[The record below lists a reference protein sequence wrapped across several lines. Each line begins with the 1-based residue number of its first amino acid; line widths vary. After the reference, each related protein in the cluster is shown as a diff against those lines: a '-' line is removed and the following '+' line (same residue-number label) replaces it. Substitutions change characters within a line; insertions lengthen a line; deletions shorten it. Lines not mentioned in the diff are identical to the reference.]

1 MKGGQ
6 PNKPTPEP
14 DPANLDQSELASN
27 QEATCIP
34 WFVGQQMIAVT
45 WISPV
50 YNVYHRDAPDSQQKK

>member
-6 PNKPTPEP
+6 PKQKQEQP

-27 QEATCIP
+27 QQATCVP
-34 WFVGQQMIAVT
+34 WFCGQQSIAVT

-50 YNVYHRDAPDSQQKK
+50 YNVFHRDAPSSQQKK